1 MIHEACSYQVINSA
15 KFYFVYADKSLLG
28 CVEKKKWPHQSVSL
42 EIKNHHY
49 RIEQT
54 SNNVA
59 SITNTTTNELI
70 GKITISGFRLFCSK
84 VLFEYNN
91 IQLKWVSKSVFSLH
105 WQWVKNREAIIDTIE
120 NFDISQQN
128 GIIILSDNFAEAD
141 LLIMVGLYIRNNR
154 RLLPVWR

>member
-1 MIHEACSYQVINSA
+1 
-15 KFYFVYADKSLLG
+15 
-28 CVEKKKWPHQSVSL
+28 VS
-42 EIKNHHY
+42 
-49 RIEQT
+49 
-54 SNNVA
+54 
-59 SITNTTTNELI
+59 
-70 GKITISGFRLFCSK
+70 
-84 VLFEYNN
+84 
-91 IQLKWVSKSVFSLH
+91 FSLH